1 MVVVAL
7 FQEGEVGGLGKIGL
21 VVQEVEDAHR
31 LPAQHVDDGLEERE
45 RERDITQQI
54 TFRDQCAEFPLHPRD
69 MYTFLKGLLQDGL

>member
-45 RERDITQQI
+45 RERHDSANNIQRSMCG
-54 TFRDQCAEFPLHPRD
+54 FSSASV
-69 MYTFLKGLLQDGL
+69 

>member
-7 FQEGEVGGLGKIGL
+7 FQEGEFGGLGKIGL

-45 RERDITQQI
+45 RET
-54 TFRDQCAEFPLHPRD
+54 
-69 MYTFLKGLLQDGL
+69 